1 MDTLDLYLERLAS
14 NAPAP
19 GGGSAAALVGALAAA
34 LIAMVARI
42 SAGNPKYAQQQ
53 ELAAELVARAD
64 ELRAQLARARQRDEN
79 AFEEVIAAQALPKR
93 DADESQARQQA
104 LQRALARAAAEPLQA
119 ACLAL
124 DVLRLTSRSLEI
136 PNRDLSSDVGC
147 AAEFAYAAILACAY
161 NVRVNHRWM
170 RDRDAAATGEQRLR
184 AIEDEA
190 RGLLERVR
198 SYTTATT

>member
-1 MDTLDLYLERLAS
+1 MDTLDVYLERLAS
-14 NAPAP
+14 NAPVP

-64 ELRAQLARARQRDEN
+64 ELRAQLARARQRDET

-119 ACLAL
+119 ASLAL
-124 DVLRLTSRSLEI
+124 EVLRLTSRSLEI

-170 RDRDAAATGEQRLR
+170 RDRDAVAMGEQRLR
-184 AIEDEA
+184 AVEDEA
-190 RGLLERVR
+190 RDLLERVR